1 MVRTTFEKN
10 GEYKMIEMR
19 IVDNGLMCR
28 PDFQYRHHILITD
41 DYSGAV
47 YKKGEVWSEWKTAPY
62 VKAEEIENE

>member
-1 MVRTTFEKN
+1 
-10 GEYKMIEMR
+10 MIEMR

-62 VKAEEIENE
+62 VKAEEIEND